1 MIGLIGRAAA
11 SAPQFSYTTALRDSK
26 LTWDVATLKR
36 FLSAPTSVV
45 PGTSM
50 LLAVPGES
58 DRDNLIAYFQGVSNQ
73 AAPAESSIVVPASS
87 TQSANW
93 RLDAPGRLHRINA
106 NSLPPA
112 FATPSSRNNASVVPK
127 PSNATLAVPPGFH
140 VATFIS
146 TLTGPRK
153 MLVAANGARLGAV
166 YRVGPDGSA
175 QIIIDGKL
183 VTVPA
188 NTISIADGKLT
199 TSLTKSEVIAL
210 H

>member
-1 MIGLIGRAAA
+1 VLSQRPFFFKESLVKKSWLAMVMCAFILPAAAQAAPDAPAA
-11 SAPQFSYTTALRDSK
+11 SA
-26 LTWDVATLKR
+26 
-36 FLSAPTSVV
+36 APT
-45 PGTSM
+45 
-50 LLAVPGES
+50 
-58 DRDNLIAYFQGVSNQ
+58 
-73 AAPAESSIVVPASS
+73 APVAEK
-87 TQSANW
+87 
-93 RLDAPGRLHRINA
+93 G
-106 NSLPPA
+106 
-112 FATPSSRNNASVVPK
+112 
-127 PSNATLAVPPGFH
+127 
-140 VATFIS
+140 
-146 TLTGPRK
+146 K

>member
-1 MIGLIGRAAA
+1 MKKSWLAMVMCAFILPAAAQAAPDAAAA
-11 SAPQFSYTTALRDSK
+11 SA
-26 LTWDVATLKR
+26 
-36 FLSAPTSVV
+36 APTA
-45 PGTSM
+45 
-50 LLAVPGES
+50 AV
-58 DRDNLIAYFQGVSNQ
+58 
-73 AAPAESSIVVPASS
+73 AEK
-87 TQSANW
+87 
-93 RLDAPGRLHRINA
+93 G
-106 NSLPPA
+106 
-112 FATPSSRNNASVVPK
+112 
-127 PSNATLAVPPGFH
+127 
-140 VATFIS
+140 
-146 TLTGPRK
+146 K